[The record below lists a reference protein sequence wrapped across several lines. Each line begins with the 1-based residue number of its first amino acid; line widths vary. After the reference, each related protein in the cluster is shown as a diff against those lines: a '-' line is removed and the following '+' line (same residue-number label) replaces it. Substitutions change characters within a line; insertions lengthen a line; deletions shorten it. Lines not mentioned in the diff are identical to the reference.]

1 MGDPAAAASQSHG
14 TAGFDPE
21 RGDGIPDHLAADLE
35 FMRALCEREA
45 THLAGGGDATDE
57 LATVREYQ
65 RITVGRLG
73 WLDEFHEAVEEKDT
87 VEGIFAALARL
98 ARTFVAWD
106 ARHGIATP

>member
-1 MGDPAAAASQSHG
+1 MGDPAAAASQSHAA
-14 TAGFDPE
+14 AGFDPE

-65 RITVGRLG
+65 RVTVGRLG
-73 WLDEFHEAVEEKDT
+73 WLDDFHEAVEKKDT
-87 VEGIFAALARL
+87 VEGVFAALARL
-98 ARTFVAWD
+98 ARAFVAWD